1 MGPQTLF
8 LNARIK
14 EFNFEAPFE
23 HLPNDTEITLLPL
36 HSPPTNDGPPPPC
49 LLKPSVYEKEK
60 TKSEGHSLPETKR
73 RRNSERNT
81 EKQTSPG

>member
-36 HSPPTNDGPPPPC
+36 HSPPN
-49 LLKPSVYEKEK
+49 
-60 TKSEGHSLPETKR
+60 
-73 RRNSERNT
+73 
-81 EKQTSPG
+81 Q